1 MKAFIHKVLMLVI
14 CTSALAIVPARAQ
27 SYQLE
32 EKTLPVGEFSSV
44 SVSGD
49 FEVTLVKGAYSVK
62 VTTYQVLAPYLQVF
76 VRSKTLYISYDEK
89 SVPKDTRKIFK
100 GRGAPTQVFRA
111 VVYLPE
117 LNGISLEDNVTLS
130 STDEFSGNGFTM
142 SLDEKAQ
149 VKGLNL
155 RATNISVN
163 MKKNA
168 QASSLNLKADN
179 RLEINTEGNANL
191 KGALDSPEMAFNTS
205 GASLVAINGGGK
217 NATFNMNGTS
227 NVTATM
233 QEEKTVLN
241 ISGNADL
248 RLIGSSDNMI
258 VTADKSAE
266 IEANDYAVK
275 KVEAKMNGGAKLN
288 ANVTEQLDATLVN
301 GASFYYTGT
310 PAITIGKIIKSTLAP
325 YGSTAK

>member
-1 MKAFIHKVLMLVI
+1 MLVI
-14 CTSALAIVPARAQ
+14 CTSALAILPARAQ

-44 SVSGD
+44 SVTGD
-49 FEVTLVKGAYSVK
+49 FEVTLVKGNYSVK
-62 VTTYQVLAPYLQVF
+62 VTTYQILAPYVQVF

-89 SVPKDTRKIFK
+89 SVPKDTRKQFK
-100 GRGAPTQVFRA
+100 GRGAPTQVFRV

-149 VKGLNL
+149 VKSLKL
-155 RATNISVN
+155 RATNISLN

-168 QASSLNLKADN
+168 QASLTLKADN
-179 RLEINTEGNANL
+179 RLEVNTEGNANL
-191 KGALDSPEMAFNTS
+191 KGSLESPEMVFNTS
-205 GASLVAINGGGK
+205 GASQVAINGEGK
-217 NATFNMNGTS
+217 SATFNLNGTS
-227 NVTATM
+227 NVTATLK
-233 QEEKTVLN
+233 EEKTVLSV
-241 ISGNADL
+241 SGNADL
-248 RLIGSSDNMI
+248 KLIGSSDNM
-258 VTADKSAE
+258 VVNADKSAE
-266 IEANDYAVK
+266 IEANDYEVK

-288 ANVTEQLDATLVN
+288 AKVTEHLDATLVN

-310 PAITIGKIIKSTLAP
+310 PSITVGKIIKSTLAP
-325 YGSTAK
+325 FGSTAK